1 MPLDRE
7 ALRQTSKRLRSR
19 VRQHQPIRVHVGLGA
34 TRRWLRQKRVRGGL
48 EARVAVA
55 RSQQSIH
62 SATSDES
69 AVRHGCCAR
78 FPIQEAVDYSVDC
91 EVPALVAHIATD
103 NAVKVCSRPFFKD
116 EISPDD
122 SVQD

>member
-1 MPLDRE
+1 
-7 ALRQTSKRLRSR
+7 
-19 VRQHQPIRVHVGLGA
+19 
-34 TRRWLRQKRVRGGL
+34 VRGGL

-55 RSQQSIH
+55 RSRQSIR

-91 EVPALVAHIATD
+91 ELPTPVAHIATD
-103 NAVKVCSRPFFKD
+103 NAVKICSRPFFKD

-122 SVQD
+122 SVQDQMTAAFDGDISKNHTVSVQGKLVGNVDVTFYHAML